1 MPSRDLDPVTRL
13 TADAVG
19 EPGQRT
25 FYLQAASGSDQV
37 TLLVEKEQVRRLAE
51 SLEAWLPELASD
63 RPEDPGEAAAAEA
76 GELALAPPLEP
87 DFRVGQLSLSYDAER
102 DRVVVI
108 ATELQA
114 GEEEDPV
121 ELPRPARGA
130 PVRDPAPAAGPGPPG
145 LPGGGPRPPALP
157 PVRQPARPHRPHLP
171 GHERPPPHRDVSTGA
186 PDPDSGEHDRAVVS
200 EERARAFL
208 AAGELELLGR
218 IPWASNATVL
228 AKVTHEG
235 LEGLAVYKPAR
246 GERPL
251 WDFPSGTLYRREVA
265 AYLVSEQLGWR
276 LVPPTLA
283 RDGPLG
289 IGSVQLYVDADP
301 EVTAFELLADGN
313 PSMAR
318 IAAFDVV
325 TNNADRKAG
334 HCLAGQDGHVWA
346 IDHGLC
352 FHVQAK
358 LRTVLWDLAGDRLD
372 AAVLADL
379 EALAAEATGGPLAAS
394 LGELLDPDEVA
405 AMARRARALVR
416 TGRLPDP
423 RGERAYPWPLV

>member
-1 MPSRDLDPVTRL
+1 M
-13 TADAVG
+13 
-19 EPGQRT
+19 
-25 FYLQAASGSDQV
+25 
-37 TLLVEKEQVRRLAE
+37 
-51 SLEAWLPELASD
+51 
-63 RPEDPGEAAAAEA
+63 
-76 GELALAPPLEP
+76 
-87 DFRVGQLSLSYDAER
+87 
-102 DRVVVI
+102 
-108 ATELQA
+108 
-114 GEEEDPV
+114 
-121 ELPRPARGA
+121 
-130 PVRDPAPAAGPGPPG
+130 
-145 LPGGGPRPPALP
+145 
-157 PVRQPARPHRPHLP
+157 
-171 GHERPPPHRDVSTGA
+171 
-186 PDPDSGEHDRAVVS
+186 VS

-208 AAGELELLGR
+208 ADGELELLGR

-251 WDFPSGTLYRREVA
+251 WDFPNGTLYRREVA

-358 LRTVLWDLAGDRLD
+358 LRTVLWDLAGDRLE

-379 EALAAEATGGPLAAS
+379 EALAAAATGGA
-394 LGELLDPDEVA
+394 
-405 AMARRARALVR
+405 ARRQPGRAARP
-416 TGRLPDP
+416 GRGGRDGQAGQGAGPGRPAPGP
-423 RGERAYPWPLV
+423 RGDRAYPWPLV